1 MGRAVRQRFRR
12 AGGGLEALGRR
23 RQSDTA
29 LSFNVTRCGYAEFFR
44 SLGLA
49 ELGFLF
55 CCNRDF
61 AMVEGFNPGLSLSR
75 TQTLMQGADHCNFR
89 YERKKVTC
97 RILEGWWQAPETLPD
112 GD

>member
-75 TQTLMQGADHCNFR
+75 TQTLMLGRRPLQFPLRAEESDVQDPGGLVAGA
-89 YERKKVTC
+89 
-97 RILEGWWQAPETLPD
+97 
-112 GD
+112 GDLA